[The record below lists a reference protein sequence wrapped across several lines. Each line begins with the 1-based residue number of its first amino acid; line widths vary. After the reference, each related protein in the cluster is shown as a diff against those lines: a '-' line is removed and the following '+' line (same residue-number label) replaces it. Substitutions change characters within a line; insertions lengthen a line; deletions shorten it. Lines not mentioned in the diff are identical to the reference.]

1 MIEIKKVRGE
11 NKIQPIFMRQHEYE
25 AIIMMGYDPKEFLEK
40 LICHTAKKRR
50 WTWYFEKK
58 ASEK

>member
-25 AIIMMGYDPKEFLEK
+25 AIISLGYDPKEFLKK
-40 LICHTAKKRR
+40 LIRHTAKKRR
-50 WTWYFEKK
+50 WAWYFEQKGNQQ
-58 ASEK
+58 